1 MTHVEMGNKQKL
13 GGIADFWAGKLEGQE
28 VYVKVFRQHE
38 GEKQEKIKEVSAFPI
53 WRNRGHQSTIIDS
66 S

>member
-1 MTHVEMGNKQKL
+1 MTNVEMGDKQKP

-38 GEKQEKIKEVSAFPI
+38 GEKQEKIKEVSAFSI
-53 WRNRGHQSTIIDS
+53 RRKLGLIENH
-66 S
+66 